1 MKQVDKKIKLVF
13 YRTLYSQSGASLTM
27 GGIASFLRKYG
38 HKVDLCFLER
48 KDLHVAEKILSNRGR
63 CNIIIA
69 KPNFKDFDEL
79 FLVLNELKKNKFI
92 DFVFLCGPYACL
104 NAESIMKVNDW
115 LDGIV
120 TGAIEET
127 VLELVESINS
137 RRKVFNVKCCGGIW
151 RDSLTGIIYSNKKR
165 SALMALNDLPFP
177 ARDIEMQ
184 ENINFINIEAS
195 RGCNFSCSFCH
206 NPIMVKFN
214 NKKGNVDI
222 RDSILVVDEMEKL
235 HKNLGKTL
243 FIFNDDCFW
252 RGPIDNKR
260 ILKFC
265 SEIKKRKLKIRFYI
279 YLRCKPFVDNKILK
293 ELVGAGLV
301 RVFLGVESA
310 SEKSQSVFNKPIEQ
324 DLYFTIKN
332 ELDKYNINIHIG
344 YIVFEPYSTLKDIFL
359 NINYLFKI
367 GKLFRLGTILEPV
380 RIVPSSE
387 LHIRLL
393 KDGLMSGKLKYN
405 QVTYGYKFLY
415 PETRKLLNHLRK
427 IFNNDLNGIAQE
439 YEYYCTTA
447 NLMEVLIMKEGEKL
461 RSITENDFTEFNKTR
476 DESTALLKKY
486 LDEVIRNVGSNNKD
500 KQLDNNFVKDFKLLS
515 INIKIKYANIVTK
528 TIECGGR
535 NIIKEIY
542 TGLDRL

>member
-1 MKQVDKKIKLVF
+1 MKQVDKRIKLVF

-27 GGIASFLRKYG
+27 GSIASFLRKYG

-48 KDLHVAEKILSNRGR
+48 KDIHITEKILSDRGK
-63 CNIIIA
+63 CNIVIA

-79 FLVLNELKKNKFI
+79 FLVLDELKKNKLI

-104 NAESIMKVNDW
+104 NAESIMKVNGW
-115 LDGIV
+115 LDGVV

-127 VLELVESINS
+127 VLELVESING
-137 RRKVFNVKCCGGIW
+137 RRRVFNVKCCGGIW
-151 RDSLTGIIYSNKKR
+151 RDPLTGIVHSNKKR
-165 SALMALNDLPFP
+165 SALTALNDLPFP
-177 ARDIEMQ
+177 ARDIEMR

-214 NKKGNVDI
+214 NEKGSVNI
-222 RDSILVVDEMEKL
+222 RDSVLVVDEMEKL

-252 RGPIDNKR
+252 RGPIDNER

-265 SEIKKRKLKIRFYI
+265 SEIKKRKLKIKFYI
-279 YLRCKPFVDNKILK
+279 YLRCKPFVNDKILK
-293 ELVGAGLV
+293 ELVRAGLV

-324 DLYFTIKN
+324 DLYFSIKN
-332 ELDKYNINIHIG
+332 KLDKHNINIHIG
-344 YIVFEPYSTLKDIFL
+344 YIVFEPYSTLRDIFL

-380 RIVPSSE
+380 RIIPGSE
-387 LHIRLL
+387 LHVVLL
-393 KDGLMSGKLKYN
+393 KDGLMTQNLRYG
-405 QVTYGYKFLY
+405 QITYGYQFLH
-415 PETRKLLNHLRK
+415 PEVKKLFDNFRK
-427 IFNNDLNGIAQE
+427 IFNDDLSGVAHE

-447 NLMEVLIMKEGEKL
+447 KLMEALIMREGVRF
-461 RSITENDFTEFNKTR
+461 RSIIKNDFIEFNKMR
-476 DESTALLKKY
+476 DDSMILLKKY
-486 LDEVIRNVGSNNKD
+486 FNQTIKNINAKSG
-500 KQLDNNFVKDFKLLS
+500 QLDGDFVKDFKLLS
-515 INIKIKYANIVTK
+515 IKIKIKYADIVTK
-528 TIECGGR
+528 IIEGGGR

-542 TGLDRL
+542 TGLDRT